1 MGTSNKA
8 NKNDMLEGMKSESIT
23 NLYFFRQI
31 ILTPMNIDKD
41 KENVIIRW
49 LVIVKLYGIKPL
61 KLANNIKVKITEIKG
76 KYFSPSTLML
86 SKSNW
91 EVVSYNVS
99 TNTCHVLGIRKNVP
113 SFSRSMEIK

>member
-1 MGTSNKA
+1 
-8 NKNDMLEGMKSESIT
+8 MLEGMKSESIT
-23 NLYFFRQI
+23 DLYFFRQI

-41 KENVIIRW
+41 RENVIIKW
-49 LVIVKLYGIKPL
+49 LVMVKLYGIKPI

-91 EVVSYNVS
+91 EVVSYKAS
-99 TNTCHVLGIRKNVP
+99 TSTCQVLGIMKNVP
-113 SFSRSMEIK
+113 SLSKSIEIK